1 MDTGMPN
8 ASAKDQLIAR
18 SIVTLRRIFL
28 FQITLFAIAMTI
40 MAVIN
45 LNNYLLTPK
54 IVIIINSCLLGF
66 IGCVIYFSRKSY
78 VYLITNKLSK
88 TVQNEA
94 SIDCARSTLIG
105 YYLYL
110 IFRPFVGL
118 VIGLLFFMLISTG
131 IVSFMKSAINLETD
145 ISTSGKYFIY
155 ILSFLAG
162 HTSSDMFDY
171 FSKVAKKITLNM
183 Y

>member
-1 MDTGMPN
+1 MSENINCPT
-8 ASAKDQLIAR
+8 KEELIAKTV
-18 SIVTLRRIFL
+18 IILRRIFI
-28 FQITLFAIAMTI
+28 FQILLLLFSLVVLAG
-40 MAVIN
+40 IN
-45 LNNYLLTPK
+45 LFPSQLPPK
-54 IVIIINSCLLGF
+54 LGIMINSSLFGF

-88 TVQNEA
+88 TIQNE
-94 SIDCARSTLIG
+94 SIVNCARSTLVG

-131 IVSFMKSAINLETD
+131 LVTFMKSAVNLETD

-155 ILSFLAG
+155 ILSFLGG
-162 HTSSDMFDY
+162 HTSSDMLDY
-171 FSKVAKKITLNM
+171 FSKVAKKIAIKIH
-183 Y
+183 

>member
-1 MDTGMPN
+1 MSGNDVAPN
-8 ASAKDQLIAR
+8 LDQLITNT
-18 SIVTLRRIFL
+18 VTILKRIFI
-28 FQITLFAIAMTI
+28 FQMFLLAISLILLAG
-40 MAVIN
+40 IN
-45 LNNYLLTPK
+45 LYPYFQLAPK
-54 IVIIINSCLLGF
+54 PAIMLNSSLFGF
-66 IGCVIYFSRKSY
+66 VGCVIYFSRKSY

-88 TVQNEA
+88 SIENECNV
-94 SIDCARSTLIG
+94 DCARSTLVG

-131 IVSFMKSAINLETD
+131 IVTFMKSAINIETD

-155 ILSFLAG
+155 ILSFLGG
-162 HTSSDMFDY
+162 HTSSDMLDY

-183 Y
+183 G